1 MNEKRQLTETNTEVT
16 RMLELTD
23 KDFEAIMEV
32 LEQTMTNMLETNK
45 KRQNLSKE
53 MEDQRRI
60 KHMLEQKNTITK
72 ILKLS

>member
-1 MNEKRQLTETNTEVT
+1 
-16 RMLELTD
+16 MLELTD
-23 KDFEAIMEV
+23 KDFEAIMKV

-60 KHMLEQKNTITK
+60 KHMLEQKIQ
-72 ILKLS
+72 

>member
-45 KRQNLSKE
+45 NRQNLSKE

-60 KHMLEQKNTITK
+60 KHMLEQKIQ
-72 ILKLS
+72 

>member
-1 MNEKRQLTETNTEVT
+1 MNEKRQLTETDTEVT

-23 KDFEAIMEV
+23 KDFEAIMKV
-32 LEQTMTNMLETNK
+32 LEQTMTNILGTNK

-60 KHMLEQKNTITK
+60 KHMLEQKIQ
-72 ILKLS
+72 

>member
-16 RMLELTD
+16 QMLELTD

-45 KRQNLSKE
+45 NRQNLSKE

-60 KHMLEQKNTITK
+60 KHMLEQKIQ
-72 ILKLS
+72 